1 MKEYKLDFNTFMGG
15 WFMPENVVDSVLN
28 WAERNNHKLAPGL
41 IGGGKVIKDYKDS
54 YDIKIHDDD
63 YHYAIE
69 MKVKMKMYV
78 VGKLTTIEQLG
89 LSLNSSKAYMPVCS
103 PAYHQNCLEAEAP
116 TTNCRQKV
124 ELTVAECRGILHH
137 FEKASTHDG
146 IAHSL
151 SSALSL
157 APAFSTLTLSWA
169 ARSMISFL
177 LREETLCA
185 ISAA

>member
-1 MKEYKLDFNTFMGG
+1 
-15 WFMPENVVDSVLN
+15 
-28 WAERNNHKLAPGL
+28 
-41 IGGGKVIKDYKDS
+41 
-54 YDIKIHDDD
+54 
-63 YHYAIE
+63 

-78 VGKLTTIEQLG
+78 VGKFKLTTMEQLG